1 MDDKAS
7 GKAKGGFARAAK
19 LTPEQRSE
27 IARRAVQKR
36 WAKSGL
42 EGEVLTTEYF
52 NELQIGNAE
61 FKAAV
66 LSDGTRVLTRATF
79 VKAIGRKGKA
89 KGGRAYDD
97 EFKLPVFLTANNIKP
112 YIPEDLKENSAPI
125 IFKHKNTQFIGYKA
139 ELLPQVCGV
148 FIDADEAG
156 VLTAMQKHIA
166 QKCRVLIRGLAT
178 VGIIALIDEATGYQD
193 VRDRQA
199 LQAILDRFLRKEHA
213 AWARRFPLE
222 FYKEIFRLRGWE
234 WKGLRVNPPQIVAK
248 YTNDIVYSRLTPGLL
263 EELEKKNPKNEKGY
277 RRTKHHQWLTEDVGH
292 PALAQHLYA
301 VIGLMRIAE
310 DKGWD
315 QFKVLMDRAY
325 PRYTKLK
332 DLPLFNDLSLPSETE
347 QLS

>member
-1 MDDKAS
+1 MDNEAS
-7 GKAKGGFARAAK
+7 GKAKGGFARAEK

-27 IARRAVQKR
+27 IARHAVQQR
-36 WAKSGL
+36 WAKSGIQGDAL
-42 EGEVLTTEYF
+42 STEYF
-52 NELQIGNAE
+52 NELNIGNAE

-66 LSDGTRVLTRATF
+66 LEDGTRVLTRATF
-79 VKAIGRKGKA
+79 VKAIGRTGKA

-97 EFKLPVFLTANNIKP
+97 EFKLPVFLTANNLKP
-112 YIPEDLKENSAPI
+112 YISDELKENSSPI
-125 IFKHKNTQFIGYKA
+125 LFKHKNTQFIGYRA

-156 VLTAMQKHIA
+156 VLTKMQKHIA
-166 QKCRVLIRGLAT
+166 QKCRILLRGFAT
-178 VGIIALIDEATGYQD
+178 VGLIALIDEATGYQD

-199 LQAILDRFLRKEHA
+199 LQVILDKFLRKEYA

-234 WKGLRVNPPQIVAK
+234 WKGLKVNPPQIVAK

-263 EELEKKNPKNEKGY
+263 EELEKKNPKNEKGN
-277 RRTKHHQWLTEDVGH
+277 RKTKHHQWLTEDVGH

-310 DKGWD
+310 DHGWD
-315 QFKVLMDRAY
+315 TFKVMLDRAY

-332 DLPLFNDLSLPSETE
+332 DLPLFSDLSLPSET
-347 QLS
+347 QPLS